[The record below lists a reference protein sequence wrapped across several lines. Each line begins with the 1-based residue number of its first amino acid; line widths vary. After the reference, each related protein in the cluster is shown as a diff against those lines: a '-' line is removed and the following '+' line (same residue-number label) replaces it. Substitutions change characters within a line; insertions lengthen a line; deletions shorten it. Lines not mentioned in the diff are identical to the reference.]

1 MDRSAPGTLS
11 TCNVNDPD
19 DLFDTRLT
27 KDGGPSSC
35 GMKQSPPDWYFI
47 DTLEAEVLGNFHLS
61 DIQLMRSHTNQ
72 WTGSRHD
79 LSGKLASKT

>member
-1 MDRSAPGTLS
+1 M
-11 TCNVNDPD
+11 VD
-19 DLFDTRLT
+19 DC
-27 KDGGPSSC
+27 GPSNS
-35 GMKQSPPDWYFI
+35 GMKQHPHDWYFV
-47 DTLEAEVLGNFHLS
+47 DTRGTVVVGDFHLS